1 MVKQTARA
9 LGWTAAAALIVACG
23 DPGATPATGQSS
35 GVGAADGGGDDE
47 PTPSGSAG
55 GASPDGGSG
64 SSDANAPVPPHED
77 LGEGDGKDVVSLGDS
92 YMRLP
97 NLIQQ
102 PGSEGVDLSL
112 AKIGGR
118 PYRTYAYRGAVLF
131 PETPV
136 AVKNGVIPG
145 QLATAKQEDADIKT
159 VIVAAGGNDLAKSSP
174 CLGAKTVA
182 ELSAPCKQ
190 ELDAIVPAIDAF
202 VADLAKA
209 GVKDVIWVGYGP
221 TTTTGDK
228 IVEGAIEYLR
238 ADRKAKCVAN
248 NPALGLRCHYVDNVA
263 AKIPTRDGFHP
274 TAQGYDSIAQAVLD
288 RMKAVGARR

>member
-1 MVKQTARA
+1 MGKRAALA
-9 LGWTAAAALIVACG
+9 LGWTAVAALIVACG
-23 DPGATPATGQSS
+23 ETPATGPSS
-35 GVGAADGGGDDE
+35 
-47 PTPSGSAG
+47 SAG
-55 GASPDGGSG
+55 GAVDEDGESVPSTGSGVGTSRDGG
-64 SSDANAPVPPHED
+64 DAGDAKTPMPPHED

-102 PGSEGVDLSL
+102 PGGEGVDLSL
-112 AKIGGR
+112 AKISGR
-118 PYRTYAYRGAVLF
+118 PYRTYAYRGAALF

-145 QLATAKQEDADIKT
+145 QLTTAKQEHADIKT
-159 VIVAAGGNDLAKSSP
+159 VIVSAGGNDLAKNTP

-182 ELSAPCKQ
+182 ELSAACKQ
-190 ELDAIVPAIDAF
+190 ELDSIVPAIDAF

-209 GVKDVIWVGYGP
+209 GVKDLIWVGYGP
-221 TTTTGDK
+221 TATTGDK
-228 IVEGAIEYLR
+228 IVEGAIAWLR

-248 NPALGLRCHYVDNVA
+248 NPALGLRCHYIDNFA

-274 TAQGYDSIAQAVLD
+274 TGEGYDSVAQAVLD
-288 RMKAVGARR
+288 RMKAAGARR